1 MENALKSLT
10 DRQLATVAR
19 DSARQIWLAGLG
31 AYSLAESEGNKLFRS
46 LVTEGESLE
55 GRIRTVAEERA
66 DQVRVKVTHAR
77 DKLEQVFEKRV
88 AQALEALAVPA
99 QDDVDTL
106 SRRIEEL
113 SARIEA
119 LQAAQGVE
127 ADAGHESAQIAAR
140 G

>member
-10 DRQLATVAR
+10 DRQLAVVAR

-31 AYSLAESEGNKLFRS
+31 AYSLAETEGNKLFRS

-55 GRIRTVAEERA
+55 GRIRAAAEEKA

-88 AQALEALAVPA
+88 AQALEALAVPV
-99 QDDVDTL
+99 QDDVEAL
-106 SRRIEEL
+106 SRKIEEL
-113 SARIEA
+113 SVRIQA
-119 LQAAQGVE
+119 LQEGAQE
-127 ADAGHESAQIAAR
+127 ARVKGGEEITQIAV
-140 G
+140 

>member
-31 AYSLAESEGNKLFRS
+31 AYSLAETEGNKLFRS

-55 GRIRTVAEERA
+55 GRIRAAAEERA

-99 QDDVDTL
+99 QDDVDAL
-106 SRRIEEL
+106 SRKIEEL
-113 SARIEA
+113 SARIQT
-119 LQAAQGVE
+119 LQRARGVE
-127 ADAGHESAQIAAR
+127 AGVEQESA
-140 G
+140 

>member
-10 DRQLATVAR
+10 DRQLAGVAR

-31 AYSLAESEGNKLFRS
+31 AYSLAETEGNKLFRS

-55 GRIRTVAEERA
+55 GRIRVAAEEKA

-99 QDDVDTL
+99 KDDVEAL
-106 SRRIEEL
+106 SRKIEEL
-113 SARIEA
+113 SVRIQA
-119 LQAAQGVE
+119 LQE
-127 ADAGHESAQIAAR
+127 DAHKARVKKGEETTQIAV
-140 G
+140 

>member
-10 DRQLATVAR
+10 DRQLAVVAR

-31 AYSLAESEGNKLFRS
+31 AYSLAETEGNKLFRS

-55 GRIRTVAEERA
+55 GRIRAVAEEKA

-99 QDDVDTL
+99 KDDVEAL
-106 SRRIEEL
+106 SRKIEEL
-113 SARIEA
+113 SVRIQA
-119 LQAAQGVE
+119 LQEEGAQKARVKKGE
-127 ADAGHESAQIAAR
+127 ETTQIAV
-140 G
+140 